1 MSAAPGKAI
10 ILASGTLFW
19 SLIIAGAVTGNN
31 ILIGV
36 AVVLAVVTIGVTL
49 TQRARGGLA
58 LREARKALWTAGT
71 PARARVVSLRKTG
84 ARINHDPQVDLEL
97 AVQRPGQSP
106 YTVTY
111 RFYVSQLA
119 IPRVQPDCELDVR
132 VDPADDSRV
141 AIDPSLG
148 F

>member
-10 ILASGTLFW
+10 LFASGALFW
-19 SLIIAGAVTGNN
+19 GLIIAGAATGNN
-31 ILIGV
+31 VLIGV
-36 AVVLAVVTIGVTL
+36 GVGVSVVTIGVTL
-49 TQRARGGLA
+49 TLRARGGLA
-58 LREARKALWTAGT
+58 LREARKALWAGGK

-97 AVQRPGQSP
+97 EVQRLGQSP

-119 IPRVQPDCELDVR
+119 VPRVQPDCELDVR